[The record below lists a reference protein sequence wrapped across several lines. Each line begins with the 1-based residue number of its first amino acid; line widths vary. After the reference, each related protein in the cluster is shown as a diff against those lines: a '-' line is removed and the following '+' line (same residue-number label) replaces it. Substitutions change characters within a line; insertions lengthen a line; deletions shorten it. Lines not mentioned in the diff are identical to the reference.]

1 MTRPFKVFI
10 ITPGG
15 TAPAPSLGL
24 FHELRAR
31 ALLPPPS
38 TNMKK
43 SEIMLLKALLLSL
56 GTLAR
61 AVCEPWCTSPC
72 TELNGDVSYE
82 CRDCPPRTHACHP
95 GAEGYSTWEERVAA
109 KEARPYSSNSALT
122 TAGRASSASKAV
134 DQLYPDCETL
144 RCKRVRQRLRIE
156 LQRKELGGGA
166 LSVEAPARQCAR
178 APRKLRHV
186 ARAGG
191 REAQFLRPRHDGLT
205 AGGKLVKCELQRI
218 SYGELQKL
226 SLEKRQ
232 ALFERPTII
241 TGMID
246 DWIARRNWTGAL
258 AC

>member
-1 MTRPFKVFI
+1 
-10 ITPGG
+10 
-15 TAPAPSLGL
+15 
-24 FHELRAR
+24 
-31 ALLPPPS
+31 
-38 TNMKK
+38 MKK

-56 GTLAR
+56 GTLTR

-122 TAGRASSASKAV
+122 TAGSASSASKAV
-134 DQLYPDCETL
+134 DQLYPDCHTL

-156 LQRKELGGGA
+156 LQRKEQGGGA

-191 REAQFLRPRHDGLT
+191 REAKFLRPRHDGLT

-218 SYGELQKL
+218 SYGELRKL
-226 SLEKRQ
+226 SLEERQ

-246 DWIARRNWTGAL
+246 DWIARRNWTGACCL
-258 AC
+258 LFDCVLIAY